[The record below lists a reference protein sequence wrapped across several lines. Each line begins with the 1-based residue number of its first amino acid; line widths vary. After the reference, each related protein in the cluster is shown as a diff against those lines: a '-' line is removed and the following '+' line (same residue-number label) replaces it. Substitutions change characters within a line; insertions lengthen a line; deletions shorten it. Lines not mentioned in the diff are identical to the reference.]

1 MAHQAERVQIVTA
14 APQTPMQADA
24 GAAHMSGLQ
33 RPQRRPALDST
44 ADRHIRPHRLVGRA
58 QSARMVDRHDRFAAH
73 LTREYHDSGA
83 GGEYRLPGGA
93 GEIDS
98 AMAR

>member
-1 MAHQAERVQIVTA
+1 
-14 APQTPMQADA
+14 
-24 GAAHMSGLQ
+24 MSGLQ
-33 RPQRRPALDST
+33 RPQRRPALDSA

-58 QSARMVDRHDRFAAH
+58 QSARMVDRDDRFAAH
-73 LTREYHDSGA
+73 LAGEHHDSGA

-93 GEIDS
+93 CEIDS